1 MGLELP
7 AFDDLVTLAQDDP
20 KALEDLRMRL
30 VNAVIASAPPHLQS
44 RLRGLQFRID
54 MERRRAKTPMA
65 ACLKISAMMHET
77 FERLRLALLE
87 ASSLAVGNF
96 TPVLVSNHTAPAAPR
111 PSAVIIPF
119 PARRRLAE

>member
-20 KALEDLRMRL
+20 AALEDLRMQL
-30 VNAVIASAPPHLQS
+30 VNAVIDSAPPHLQP

-65 ACLKISAMMHET
+65 ACIKISAMMHDT
-77 FERLRLALLE
+77 FERLRLALLD
-87 ASSLAVGNF
+87 ASRLSRGARPCL
-96 TPVLVSNHTAPAAPR
+96 TPIAQRNAT
-111 PSAVIIPF
+111 IIPF
-119 PARRRLAE
+119 PKRQREA

>member
-20 KALEDLRMRL
+20 EALEDLRMRL
-30 VNAVIASAPPHLQS
+30 VNAVIASAPPHLQP

-87 ASSLAVGNF
+87 ASSLAMGDF
-96 TPVLVSNHTAPAAPR
+96 TPVLVTHHPPPATPR
-111 PSAVIIPF
+111 ASATILPF
-119 PARRRLAE
+119 PPRRRLAK

>member
-20 KALEDLRMRL
+20 AALEDLRMQL
-30 VNAVIASAPPHLQS
+30 VNAVIDSAPPHLQP

-65 ACLKISAMMHET
+65 ACIKISAMMHDT
-77 FERLRLALLE
+77 FERLRVALLD
-87 ASSLAVGNF
+87 ASRLAMGEVA
-96 TPVLVSNHTAPAAPR
+96 TAR
-111 PSAVIIPF
+111 PSQAPPTTSATIIPF
-119 PARRRLAE
+119 PARARQRD